1 MGISQVQSIINHSMV
16 ELDENCFLG
25 ADCAQE
31 LKKKKKNDNN
41 NILLI
46 LKSFKILAPY
56 NITMLHP

>member
-31 LKKKKKNDNN
+31 LKKKKKKM
-41 NILLI
+41 II
-46 LKSFKILAPY
+46 IIFY
-56 NITMLHP
+56 